1 MTVEQPPSNTVVKK
15 KTAYIDHGW
24 MDTLADFPWGVL
36 AFLLILGLTAVG
48 IIGGAD
54 ARGLATA
61 AGLLG
66 IGHGIH
72 TGSKNLRR

>member
-1 MTVEQPPSNTVVKK
+1 MSG
-15 KTAYIDHGW
+15 D
-24 MDTLADFPWGVL
+24 
-36 AFLLILGLTAVG
+36 
-48 IIGGAD
+48 D

-72 TGSKNLRR
+72 SGAKNLRR